1 MRFLLI
7 LPLILVIITASGC
20 AKVTKERH
28 SPDFE
33 SKIKEY
39 NDVVVLPPKVE
50 VNMVDV
56 VGKKKRMHDYE
67 DYLENIIK
75 EEVVKA
81 IQDKGFRVKKLHRR
95 EIWEQQLSEDFAR
108 LQQSF
113 NTAKDKLY
121 ARVLWEEK
129 KAFSI
134 SENLGISATVFGK
147 KIDSNLLLFIEYEAA
162 VKTNGARARDFV
174 ISVLTNSSA
183 AMENDDTSYLLIGII
198 DALSG
203 NVLWSNLIYSNQGLY
218 ASTFDKLYSRDNVE
232 AEKLRFLLSDILTP
246 ISNNKN

>member
-1 MRFLLI
+1 MRLLLI
-7 LPLILVIITASGC
+7 LPFILVIITASGC

-67 DYLENIIK
+67 DHLENIIK

-81 IQDKGFRVKKLHRR
+81 VQDKGFRVKKLHRR
-95 EIWEQQLSEDFAR
+95 EIWEQQLSEDFGR

-113 NTAKDKLY
+113 NAAKNKLY
-121 ARVLWEEK
+121 ARVLWEEE

-134 SENLGISATVFGK
+134 TENLGLPAILFGGK
-147 KIDSNLLLFIEYEAA
+147 TNSNLLLFVDYEGAI
-162 VKTNGARARDFV
+162 KTNGARARDFV
-174 ISVLTNSSA
+174 ISILANSSA
-183 AMENDDTSYLLIGII
+183 AVEDADASFLLVAIV
-198 DALSG
+198 DATNG
-203 NVLWSNLIYSNQGLY
+203 NILWSNIIYTAKSLY
-218 ASTFDKLYSRDNVE
+218 VSAINNFSSRDNVE
-232 AEKLRFLLSDILTP
+232 AEKLRFLLSDILKQ
-246 ISNNKN
+246 IRNNKN